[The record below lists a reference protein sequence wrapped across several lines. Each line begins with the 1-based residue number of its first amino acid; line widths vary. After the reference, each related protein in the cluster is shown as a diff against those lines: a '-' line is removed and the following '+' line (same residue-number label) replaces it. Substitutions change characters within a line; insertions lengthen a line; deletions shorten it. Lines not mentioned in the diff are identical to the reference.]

1 MDDREYHIYVHF
13 NGGGKKKSVA
23 GDGDG
28 GGSTGTE
35 NVGESTG
42 SSVQDAVANKLK
54 KMVSFPAIKST
65 ADKIINTRIAQVSLQ
80 TGATEYEERVSYV
93 YNNASQTVGAG
104 YALLS
109 AGIVGGPAGF
119 AVAGIALA
127 ATFVNKVVEISQ
139 KQRMLQLQ
147 QSMENISI
155 DMARVRAGVSGRRA
169 KDQ

>member
-1 MDDREYHIYVHF
+1 
-13 NGGGKKKSVA
+13 
-23 GDGDG
+23 
-28 GGSTGTE
+28 
-35 NVGESTG
+35 
-42 SSVQDAVANKLK
+42 
-54 KMVSFPAIKST
+54 MVSFPAIKST

-127 ATFVNKVVEISQ
+127 ATVVNKVVEISQ

-147 QSMENISI
+147 QSMETYRLIW
-155 DMARVRAGVSGRRA
+155 RVCVRAFQGAAQRTSKEKSNGN
-169 KDQ
+169 

>member
-1 MDDREYHIYVHF
+1 MDDREYHIYVHLE
-13 NGGGKKKSVA
+13 GGGSKKKSVA
-23 GDGDG
+23 GDG
-28 GGSTGTE
+28 GGSTGTD
-35 NVGESTG
+35 NVDESSG

-65 ADKIINTRIAQVSLQ
+65 ADKLVNARIAQVSLQ

-93 YNNASQTVGAG
+93 YNNISQTVGAG

-109 AGIVGGPAGF
+109 GFAVGGPAGL

-127 ATFVNKVVEISQ
+127 ATAVNKVVEIAQ